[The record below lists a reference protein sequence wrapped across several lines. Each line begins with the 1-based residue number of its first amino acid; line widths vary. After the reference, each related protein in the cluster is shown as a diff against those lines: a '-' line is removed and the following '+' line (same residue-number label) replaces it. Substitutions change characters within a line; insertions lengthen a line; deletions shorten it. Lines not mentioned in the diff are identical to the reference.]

1 MAEKDLLFGGT
12 NPAAAE
18 NYVKA
23 GRGFDKITMPSN
35 LTHSD
40 QGRGPTPM
48 QATGE
53 YPDQPLSRQA
63 PGGSSDTT
71 YRKLR
76 RATGLPYPDFESD
89 GGRDNGMRDLTDPKY
104 R

>member
-1 MAEKDLLFGGT
+1 MAEKDLMFGGT
-12 NPAAAE
+12 IPAAAE

-53 YPDQPLSRQA
+53 YPDQPYNKA
-63 PGGSSDTT
+63 GGSADNT

-76 RATGLPYPDFESD
+76 RATGMPFPEWD
-89 GGRDNGMRDLTDPKY
+89 GGSGRDSGMRDITDPKY